1 MEGDNF
7 VGKEILGH
15 WSEELSVEEV
25 VGGGVDK
32 KEEVEGKVEAKKVVD
47 WIEKKKK
54 VEKTIGWVED
64 CDEEDVKVG

>member
-47 WIEKKKK
+47 WIEK
-54 VEKTIGWVED
+54 
-64 CDEEDVKVG
+64 